1 MNKFV
6 SASRFLFLLLVCL
19 LTFNASRT
27 AQAEELRFK
36 FKKGE
41 KFKIKIEQTVSTKQS
56 VGGFDAETPMKM
68 TSDISWVIEEVN
80 QDSYRIAQTIDRMQM
95 SLKIPVIGEIKFDSD
110 NDANEGIAAEMA
122 TAMKPLIGVKIVQDM
137 DSRGQVSNVK
147 IPEKALKDLAANPLL
162 KQMFNEDSLKQM
174 FGQSSVVL
182 PEKEVK
188 KGDAWKSDMQV
199 KSPLGLMK
207 INNEYQYDGRD
218 NQGLDKLLVK
228 TTTAI
233 EENADSPLPMKIN
246 IKDQDTSGFIMF
258 DNKLGRLTSSEI
270 KQKMVMT
277 VTVNGQ
283 EINQTINSKTAMTFA
298 PAK

>member
-6 SASRFLFLLLVCL
+6 SASRFLLPLLVCF
-19 LTFNASRT
+19 LTLSVNCST
-27 AQAEELRFK
+27 QAEELRFK

-41 KFKIKIEQTVSTKQS
+41 KFKIKIEQEVSTKQT

-68 TSDISWVIEEVN
+68 TSHISWEIEDVN

-95 SLKIPVIGEIKFDSD
+95 SLKVPVLGEIKFDSD
-110 NDANEGIAAEMA
+110 NDANEGIAAQMA

-137 DSRGQVSNVK
+137 DSRGQISNVK
-147 IPEKALKDLAANPLL
+147 IPENALKELAANPLL

-182 PEKEVK
+182 PEQEVK
-188 KGDAWKSDMQV
+188 KGDEWKTDTQV
-199 KSPLGLMK
+199 KSPIGLMK
-207 INNEYQYDGRD
+207 LNNEYRYDGRD
-218 NQGLDKLLVK
+218 DQGLDKLLIK
-228 TTTAI
+228 TETAI
-233 EENADSPLPMKIN
+233 EEDADSPLGIKIE
-246 IKDQDTSGFIMF
+246 IKEQDTSGFIMF
-258 DNKLGRLTSSEI
+258 DNKLGHLTSSEV

-277 VTVNGQ
+277 VTARGQ
-283 EINQTINSKTAMTFA
+283 EINQTISSKTAMTFT